1 MNTFQKLITSSANS
15 ENISLLLKGL
25 ATFVVIFGADA
36 TIVSQLNSDLMSIV
50 TKIFEVVALGY
61 SVWGGARK
69 IRLGR
74 WSASK

>member
-25 ATFVVIFGADA
+25 TTFMVIFGADA

-50 TKIFEVVALGY
+50 TKILEIVALGY

-69 IRLGR
+69 IYLGR